1 MSAGSTFGKMFT
13 ITTWGESHGKG
24 VGCVVD
30 GCPAG
35 LALSEADIQHDL
47 DRRRVGQSKITSP
60 RKESDSVNIMSGVFE
75 GVTTGTPISLIIYN
89 YDADSSAY
97 ESIRHLYRPGHADYS
112 YYAKY
117 GVRDWR
123 GSGRASGRETACRVA
138 AGAIARK
145 LLAHFGVSIVGYVRQ
160 IGNIIAEH
168 TDEDEV
174 ERNIVRAPDAAAAE
188 LMIAYIE
195 AARDDE
201 DSVGG
206 IIEVVARNVPAGL
219 GEPVFDKLDADIA
232 KAMMSIG
239 ATKGVEI
246 GSGFASASLR
256 GSQHNDP
263 FTMKDGRVGTT
274 SNNHGGI
281 LGGIS
286 TGEDIVVRV
295 AIKPAASIA
304 KEQPTIDIEGNPAT
318 ISVKG
323 RHGPS
328 MCPRAVPVA
337 EAMLAI
343 TLADHLLRQRATR
356 L

>member
-1 MSAGSTFGKMFT
+1 MGAGSTFGKSFVV
-13 ITTWGESHGKG
+13 TTWGESHGKA

-35 LALSEADIQHDL
+35 LPLTEADIQYDL
-47 DRRRVGQSKITSP
+47 DRRRVGQSKITSQ
-60 RKESDSVNIMSGVFE
+60 RKESDTVNIMSGVFD

-97 ESIRHLYRPGHADYS
+97 DSIKRLYRPGHADYS
-112 YYAKY
+112 YLVKY
-117 GVRDWR
+117 GIRDWR
-123 GSGRASGRETACRVA
+123 GSGRASGRETADRVA
-138 AGAIARK
+138 AGAVARK
-145 LLAHFGVSIVGYVRQ
+145 LLAHFGISIIGYVRQ
-160 IGNIIAEH
+160 IGNIVSAR
-168 TDEDEV
+168 TDIDEI
-174 ERNIVRAPDAAAAE
+174 ERNLVRAPDAEAAE
-188 LMIAYIE
+188 RMIALIE
-195 AARDDE
+195 SARDDE

-206 IIEVVARNVPAGL
+206 IIEVVARNVPPGL

-246 GSGFASASLR
+246 GSGFSSAGLR

-274 SNNHGGI
+274 TNNHGGI

-286 TGEDIVVRV
+286 TGEDIIVRV

-304 KEQPTIDIEGNPAT
+304 KAQPTIDLEGNPAT

-323 RHGPS
+323 RHDPS
-328 MCPRAVPVA
+328 ICPRAVPVA
-337 EAMLAI
+337 EAMLAL

>member
-1 MSAGSTFGKMFT
+1 MGAGSTFGKAFV
-13 ITTWGESHGKG
+13 ITTWGESHGKAI
-24 VGCVVD
+24 GCVVD

-35 LALSEADIQHDL
+35 LPLDEADIQYQL

-60 RKESDSVNIMSGVFE
+60 RKESDTVQILSGVFE
-75 GVTTGTPISLIIYN
+75 GVTTGTPISLMIYN

-97 ESIRHLYRPGHADYS
+97 ESIKHLYRPGHADYS
-112 YYAKY
+112 YRVKY
-117 GVRDWR
+117 GIRDWR

-145 LLAHFGVSIVGYVRQ
+145 LLAGVGCSIVGYVRQ
-160 IGNIIAEH
+160 VGDIVAER
-168 TDEDEV
+168 TDLDEV
-174 ERNIVRAPDAAAAE
+174 ERNIVRAPDAEAAVR
-188 LMIAYIE
+188 MIAYIE

-206 IIEVVARNVPAGL
+206 IIEVVARNVPPGL

-246 GSGFASASLR
+246 GSGFASVLLR
-256 GSQHNDP
+256 GSEHNDP
-263 FTMKDGRVGTT
+263 FTMKGERVGTT
-274 SNNHGGI
+274 RNNHGGI

-304 KEQPTIDIEGNPAT
+304 KEQATVDIEGHPAT
-318 ISVKG
+318 ISVQG
-323 RHGPS
+323 RHDPS
-328 MCPRAVPVA
+328 ICPRAVPVA
-337 EAMLAI
+337 EAMLAL

-356 L
+356 V

>member
-1 MSAGSTFGKMFT
+1 MGAGSTFGKSFVV
-13 ITTWGESHGKG
+13 TTWGESHGKA

-35 LALSEADIQHDL
+35 LALTEDDIQHDL
-47 DRRRVGQSKITSP
+47 DRRRVGQSRITSQ
-60 RKESDSVNIMSGVFE
+60 RKESDTVNIMSGVFE

-97 ESIRHLYRPGHADYS
+97 ESIKRLYRPGHADYS
-112 YYAKY
+112 YLVKY
-117 GVRDWR
+117 GIRDWR
-123 GSGRASGRETACRVA
+123 GSGRASGRETADRVA

-145 LLAHFGVSIVGYVRQ
+145 LLAQFGISIIGYVRQ
-160 IGNIIAEH
+160 IGNIVAAR
-168 TDEDEV
+168 TDVDEI
-174 ERNIVRAPDAAAAE
+174 ERNLVRAPDAEAAE
-188 LMIAYIE
+188 RMIALIE

-206 IIEVVARNVPAGL
+206 IIEVVAHNVPPGL

-246 GSGFASASLR
+246 GSGFASVNLR
-256 GSQHNDP
+256 GSEHNDP
-263 FTMKDGRVGTT
+263 FTMKNGRVGTT
-274 SNNHGGI
+274 TNNHGGI

-286 TGEDIVVRV
+286 TGEDIIVRV

-304 KEQPTIDIEGNPAT
+304 KAQPTIDLEGNPAT

-323 RHGPS
+323 RHDPS
-328 MCPRAVPVA
+328 ICPRAVPVA
-337 EAMLAI
+337 EAMLAL